1 MPMTSFEVP
10 CEKCPLQNRPG
21 FRRFSSEELN
31 FIASFKIGELRVAA
45 GNQFLTDGS
54 ASPHLYTVLSGWA
67 IRHKSFENGRRQ
79 ILNIAVA
86 GDFLGLQSSLFSEM
100 THSVEA
106 LTDMILCVFARE
118 RIWELYNSQSGLAF
132 DLTWLAAR
140 EEQVLADQLANIGQR
155 SAFHRIA
162 HMILLVF
169 DRARIAGLVQG
180 NKLALPLTQEHIAD
194 AMGLSL
200 VHTNKTLQRLRQ
212 TGWLTWD
219 RGILV
224 LKNQAK
230 LRELTECAAPG
241 ERLRPYL

>member
-1 MPMTSFEVP
+1 MPVSTFEVP
-10 CEKCPLQNRPG
+10 CEKCPLRDRSG
-21 FRRFSSEELN
+21 FRSFSPEELS
-31 FIASFKIGELRVAA
+31 FISSFKIGELRVAA

-79 ILNIAVA
+79 ILNFAIA

-106 LTDMILCVFARE
+106 LTDMVLCVFARE

-140 EEQVLADQLANIGQR
+140 EEQVLADQLANVGQR
-155 SAFHRIA
+155 SAFHRVA
-162 HMILLVF
+162 YVLLLIF
-169 DRARIAGLVQG
+169 ERARVVGLAQG
-180 NKLALPLTQEHIAD
+180 NKLMLPLTQEHIAD

-200 VHTNKTLQRLRQ
+200 VHTNKTLQRLRR
-212 TGWLTWD
+212 TGWLSWN
-219 RGILV
+219 RGILI

-230 LRELTECAAPG
+230 LRELTEFGDLASKK
-241 ERLRPYL
+241 RPFL